1 MRGMV
6 RSPDRCTNQCERP
19 ARPRSRLS
27 VACRVFLGMLLLAS
41 PMGCDRAQAPA
52 EESGLKRSSD
62 GTGLVRL
69 PPEQLTQSGVTVE
82 PVGRMAFRTY
92 RDFPGT
98 IKPNGNALAEITALV
113 RGRVVEV
120 NADLGKNVRA
130 GERLALL
137 YSQELG
143 LTQSAFLTAQA
154 RLNVA
159 EQAFS
164 RATFL
169 LKEKVIGKG
178 EFQRREGDL
187 VSARAQTKEAKNH
200 LKLLGMTD
208 EDIAAVGRTQEIRS
222 SIPIVAPFAGRVIH
236 RNVRAGEVVETMQ
249 KLFALADL
257 STVWVLADVPEKD
270 IGFVQYRGD
279 DSGSVEVQVSAY
291 PGQLFRGKVVYRGDV
306 LDAATR
312 TMRVRVEV
320 SNSDGRLKPEM
331 YATVRVV
338 SKPEPDAITIPK
350 AAVQQDHGES
360 VVFVRVN
367 EQEFGRRVV
376 HIAEQNDKH
385 VHVLDGLTEGEEV
398 VVVGAYMLK
407 SELARQQEGAVGD

>member
-1 MRGMV
+1 LRH
-6 RSPDRCTNQCERP
+6 
-19 ARPRSRLS
+19 
-27 VACRVFLGMLLLAS
+27 LLLAAV
-41 PMGCDRAQAPA
+41 PTERLLRLRVLDPPAGFLRPGHGRLGVHAYLPRRARA
-52 EESGLKRSSD
+52 S
-62 GTGLVRL
+62 
-69 PPEQLTQSGVTVE
+69 
-82 PVGRMAFRTY
+82 RTY
-92 RDFPGT
+92 RPSLYDLVLILDTSGSTRAPTGGRTVEGFEWHAT
-98 IKPNGNALAEITALV
+98 ILTAE
-113 RGRVVEV
+113 
-120 NADLGKNVRA
+120 VRA

-159 EQAFS
+159 EQAFA

-236 RNVRAGEVVETMQ
+236 RDVRAGEVVETMQ

-279 DSGSVEVQVSAY
+279 DSGAVEVQVSAY
-291 PGQLFRGKVVYRGDV
+291 PGQFFRGKVVYRGDV

-360 VVFVRVN
+360 IVFVRVN
-367 EQEFGRRVV
+367 EQEFGRRVI

>member
-1 MRGMV
+1 MAI
-6 RSPDRCTNQCERP
+6 SPDRCTNQCERH

-27 VACRVFLGMLLLAS
+27 VTCRLFFGVLLLAF
-41 PMGCDRAQAPA
+41 PTGCDRAPTSA
-52 EESGLKRSSD
+52 EQSGQKRSSD
-62 GTGLVRL
+62 GVRLVRL
-69 PPEQLTQSGVTVE
+69 PPEVLTRSGVTVE
-82 PVGRMAFRTY
+82 PVGRTAFRTY

-98 IKPNGNALAEITALV
+98 IKPSENASAEITALV

-137 YSQELG
+137 YSKELG
-143 LTQSAFLTAQA
+143 LTQSAFLTAHA
-154 RLNVA
+154 RLHVA

-187 VSARAQTKEAKNH
+187 VSARAETKEAKNH

-222 SIPIVAPFAGRVIH
+222 SIPIVAPFAGRVIQ

-249 KLFALADL
+249 KLFTVADL
-257 STVWVLADVPEKD
+257 STMWVLADVPEKD
-270 IGFVQYRGD
+270 IGFVQHRGD

-291 PGQLFRGKVVYRGDV
+291 PREFFRGEIAYMGDV
-306 LDAATR
+306 LDPATR

-360 VVFVRVN
+360 VVFVRLN

-385 VHVLDGLTEGEEV
+385 VHVLDGLTEGEQV
-398 VVVGAYMLK
+398 VVAGAYMLK
-407 SELARQQEGAVGD
+407 SELARQQEGSVSD

>member
-1 MRGMV
+1 M
-6 RSPDRCTNQCERP
+6 
-19 ARPRSRLS
+19 
-27 VACRVFLGMLLLAS
+27 ACRVFLGMLLLAS

-52 EESGLKRSSD
+52 EESGPKRSSD

-98 IKPNGNALAEITALV
+98 IKPNENALAEITALV

-120 NADLGKNVRA
+120 NVDLGKNVRA

-159 EQAFS
+159 EQAFA

-367 EQEFGRRVV
+367 EQEFGRRVI

-385 VHVLDGLTEGEEV
+385 VHVLDGLTEGEEI

>member
-1 MRGMV
+1 MSGMGI
-6 RSPDRCTNQCERP
+6 SPGRHTNRCERH
-19 ARPRSRLS
+19 ARPQSHLS

-41 PMGCDRAQAPA
+41 PMGCDRAPAPA
-52 EESGLKRSSD
+52 EENGQKRSSD

-98 IKPNGNALAEITALV
+98 IKPNENALAEITALV

-159 EQAFS
+159 EQAFA

-279 DSGSVEVQVSAY
+279 DSGLVEVQVSAY
-291 PGQLFRGKVVYRGDV
+291 PGQFFRGKVVYRGDV

-360 VVFVRVN
+360 IVFVRVN
-367 EQEFGRRVV
+367 EQEFGRRIV